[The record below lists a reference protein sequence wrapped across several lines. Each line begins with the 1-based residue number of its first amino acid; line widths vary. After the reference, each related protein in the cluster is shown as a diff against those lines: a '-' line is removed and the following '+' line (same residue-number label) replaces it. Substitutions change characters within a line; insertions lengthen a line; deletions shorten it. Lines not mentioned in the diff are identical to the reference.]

1 MYASVLPILDNN
13 GNKAVYGSE
22 FENLYKSQ
30 LRGDLQNPTVISRD
44 YNTGEKFTL
53 YDGTGGIYNQSLI
66 YENNDD
72 ATEDQRYTYGQA
84 RENIMKVFEG
94 ARNLNSDEKA
104 VNLYTNNSYD
114 PKFRRALVEESIKNG
129 SNIFSTTSQDF
140 VKEVQ
145 ESNLSYNRNENL
157 YDLYP
162 DKKKQISQLL
172 NMGNV
177 GRFGTS
183 GTSMAGAVDAGLSG
197 LFGMAR
203 AEQMRQQKQQSF
215 RDRYAPR
222 GTQTLNE
229 RFMANTSGI
238 Y

>member
-1 MYASVLPILDNN
+1 MYYQALPILDTN
-13 GNKAVYGSE
+13 GNKQVYGSE
-22 FENLYKSQ
+22 FQTLYNSQ
-30 LRGDLQNPTVISRD
+30 LRSDLQNPTVIAKD
-44 YNTGEKFTL
+44 YNTGQKFSL
-53 YDGTGGIYNQSLI
+53 FDGTGGVYNQSLI
-66 YENNDD
+66 FENNDD
-72 ATEDQRYTYGQA
+72 SNEDQQYTVGQA
-84 RENIMKVFEG
+84 NQNILQSYDG
-94 ARNLNSDEKA
+94 ARNLTAEEKT

-114 PKFRRALVEESIKNG
+114 PKFRQALVEESVRNG

-162 DKKKQISQLL
+162 DKKKQINQLM
-172 NMGNV
+172 NMGRV
-177 GRFGTS
+177 GQFGMGGTS
-183 GTSMAGAVDAGLSG
+183 QTSAMNAGLSG

-203 AEQMRQQKQQSF
+203 EEQMQQKKNQSF
-215 RDRYAPR
+215 RARYAPK

-229 RFMANTSGI
+229 QFLNRTSTI